1 MPAKHNIDKE
11 AQLIITTWHGEARD
25 IDFLK
30 AIKEYQQNIQNH
42 PDHIDYNEVLDL
54 TNLSH
59 FQLTTEGIKKIGL
72 IASSS
77 DQDDVD
83 RKLAIIVN
91 SNLVFGFAKMYT
103 AYRNLSKQS
112 SKKIH
117 VFKSQTKAFEWVQDK
132 H

>member
-25 IDFLK
+25 VDFIE

-42 PDHIDYNEVLDL
+42 PNHIDYNEVLDL

-77 DQDDVD
+77 DQDEVD

-91 SNLVFGFAKMYT
+91 SNLAFGFAKMYT

-117 VFKSQTKAFEWVQDK
+117 VFKSQIKAFEWVQDK